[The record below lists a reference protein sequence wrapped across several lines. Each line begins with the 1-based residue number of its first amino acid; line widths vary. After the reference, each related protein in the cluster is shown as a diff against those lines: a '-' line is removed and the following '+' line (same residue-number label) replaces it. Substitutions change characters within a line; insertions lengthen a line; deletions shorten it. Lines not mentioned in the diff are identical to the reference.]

1 MHDKYNVRL
10 LGLTLLNF
18 MLGYGLSIV
27 SKPIAFLVMVFAESI
42 LIILYIK
49 RREERISA
57 ITTQL
62 QKLNNNDYSFDLNA
76 YVEGEIARLQSEIHK
91 TTVNVRQMNLLL
103 SEQTKVMVESL
114 EDISHQLKT
123 PLASLLILNEL
134 QDSKD
139 ELVIKSHAQIQR
151 LNYLVQSLLKMAK
164 LDSKTEVFNITS
176 FDLKQCVQEALDLA
190 LPSSLEIK
198 IKNQVSDTK
207 VFADY
212 NKTVEAVLNILTNKL
227 RYAKTTISIS
237 SKEQGLNTF
246 LYISDDGETIDRS
259 QRTKLFERFYHS
271 NDSKDGSVGL
281 GLSISKAIMIGQ
293 EGKLYIEGDN
303 TFVFVFKRF

>member
-176 FDLKQCVQEALDLA
+176 FNLRQCVQEALDLA
-190 LPSSLEIK
+190 LPASVEIN

-207 VFADY
+207 VLADY
-212 NKTVEAVLNILTNKL
+212 NKTV
-227 RYAKTTISIS
+227 
-237 SKEQGLNTF
+237 
-246 LYISDDGETIDRS
+246 
-259 QRTKLFERFYHS
+259 
-271 NDSKDGSVGL
+271 
-281 GLSISKAIMIGQ
+281 
-293 EGKLYIEGDN
+293 
-303 TFVFVFKRF
+303 